1 VPDLFPA
8 YRHLV
13 VVRGDDKKR
22 FPARIIRE
30 TMMSFETNVGTFMKA
45 SGRALCDLSTKFEGP
60 FTAEGDMESR
70 P

>member
-1 VPDLFPA
+1 MADLFPR

-13 VVRGDDKKR
+13 VVRGAEKTR
-22 FPARIIRE
+22 FPTRIERE
-30 TMMSFETNVGTFMKA
+30 TFLSFETPAGTFMKA
-45 SGRALCDLSTKFEGP
+45 SGRMLCDPLTRFEGP

>member
-1 VPDLFPA
+1 MPDLFPK

-13 VVRGDDKKR
+13 VVRSGDNKR
-22 FPARIIRE
+22 FPARIMRE
-30 TMMSFETNVGTFMKA
+30 TFLSFETNVGTFMKA
-45 SGRALCDLSTKFEGP
+45 SGRMLCDPLIRFEGP